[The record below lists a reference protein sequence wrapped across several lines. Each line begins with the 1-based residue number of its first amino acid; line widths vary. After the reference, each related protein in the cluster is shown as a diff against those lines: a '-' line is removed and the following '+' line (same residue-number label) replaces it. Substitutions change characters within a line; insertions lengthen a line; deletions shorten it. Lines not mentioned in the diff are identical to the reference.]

1 MQIISVATKILRA
14 YSRRDI
20 YWYDHETTN
29 VKIAPTEV
37 MFTCSIKLINN

>member
-1 MQIISVATKILRA
+1 MQIISVVTKILRA

-20 YWYDHETTN
+20 YWYHETTN